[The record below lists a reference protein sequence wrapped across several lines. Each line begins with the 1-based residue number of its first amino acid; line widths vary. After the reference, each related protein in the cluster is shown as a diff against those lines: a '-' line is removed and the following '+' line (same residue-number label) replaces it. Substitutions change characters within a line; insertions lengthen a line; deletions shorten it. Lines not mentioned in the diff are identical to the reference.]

1 MDILESL
8 LWELPWNDSLSSN
21 VRFFL
26 ECHIESIES
35 VLSLESISILS
46 IELEIIRKNLSWV
59 NIPWPTVEEIT
70 SRISVLWI
78 LLNWERL
85 GFNNGE
91 VKIEDIDIQRYHDIY
106 SITLDQPLSTLFLIW
121 KSIWVL
127 WSTETAEAE
136 NELKLL
142 DTSYEECKESLDSWK
157 KQNTSL
163 EVIENRA
170 CNIVEELYDDV
181 NLRLDRQ
188 ALSNWWKRSC
198 RIRKKIYSDDEVE
211 CLYTLKRK
219 YKKEKNESWKKIQ
232 RRKSDEKESS
242 ILEPKIFLDMISWI
256 GFKKTR
262 TKRKYRRSFSISYF
276 DEELNKKIDAQ
287 IDIDKYDHKNIPEFV
302 EIECH
307 DDEAID
313 NIIKHLWFENKTVFT
328 KGSRG
333 LYRKYEVY
341 DEYEREYVVDE
352 ITWEVKWQ
360 DGSTWNI
367 HMNTLLQIP
376 E

>member
-170 CNIVEELYDDV
+170 CNIVDELYDDV